1 MSIKLERVSDCL
13 LFNAKL
19 AIFQLYHGES
29 KLDGDVRFVL
39 DQHAYLNFYSASELK
54 QQSTDR
60 HVAPLG
66 HISLS

>member
-1 MSIKLERVSDCL
+1 LKNINEIDKYTITPSFLKQKENRIWWCL

-39 DQHAYLNFYSASELK
+39 DQHTYLNFYSAS
-54 QQSTDR
+54 
-60 HVAPLG
+60 
-66 HISLS
+66 

>member
-39 DQHAYLNFYSASELK
+39 DQHAYLDFYSAS
-54 QQSTDR
+54 
-60 HVAPLG
+60 
-66 HISLS
+66 